1 MKISTAGLAVALVV
15 AAGLLAA
22 VWWGGCWGTRSLAG
36 AGVPQPV
43 GDGAADDTT
52 PLQALLDAG
61 GSVQLPRGV
70 YRITR
75 PLVIDLRR
83 TGYTSLDGGGVA
95 HLVMDGPGPALRIVG
110 THFRSADPQGFD
122 PAVWQRERMPLVRGL
137 GIEGAHAEADG
148 IEAVGTMQLTVSQV
162 HVRGVRHAI
171 RLRESN
177 RNVIVSDCH
186 LYHNRGAGILYDEVD
201 LHQSNITGCHIS
213 YNAGGGVVCRGGN
226 VRNIHITGCDLE
238 SNMAP
243 DAPPA
248 ANVLID
254 CRHSRYGTA
263 EVAITGC
270 TIQHNNP
277 SPESANI
284 RILGRSQLPDGTPQ
298 RVGHVTITGNVL
310 SDVQVNIHLQ
320 DCRGVVIAGNTLWQG
335 YQHDLLVE
343 RCAHVVVGP
352 NNLERNPRYNYG
364 NTREVNGGV
373 VLRDCEDCTI
383 QGLHVAHVW
392 RQPAGVLVEN
402 SRRLHIAGC
411 TILDC
416 DGAGLV
422 LKNVSHSRI
431 AGLLIRDDRPQA
443 ASLGLVLQ
451 GGAGN
456 VLGSDNLIGRPVQ
469 LDANALGP

>member
-1 MKISTAGLAVALVV
+1 MKTSTAGLALVL

-22 VWWGGCWGTRSLAG
+22 VWCSGSGGPTSAAGDSSPRLAG
-36 AGVPQPV
+36 
-43 GDGAADDTT
+43 DGTTDDTAA
-52 PLQALLDAG
+52 LQALLDAG
-61 GSVQLPRGV
+61 GSVRLERGL
-70 YRITR
+70 YRISR
-75 PLVIDLRR
+75 SLVLDLRR
-83 TGYTSLDGGGVA
+83 AGYTSLDGGGVA
-95 HLVMDGPGPALRIVG
+95 QLVMHGAGPALRIVG
-110 THFRSADPQGFD
+110 THFRSADPEGFR
-122 PAVWQRERMPLVRGL
+122 PEVWQRERMPLVRGL

-148 IEAVGTMQLTVSQV
+148 IEAISTMQLTVSLV

-171 RLRESN
+171 RLRENN
-177 RNVIVSDCH
+177 RNVIVSECH
-186 LYHNRGAGILYDEVD
+186 LYHNRGAGILYDEVN
-201 LHQSNITGCHIS
+201 LHQSNIVGCHIS

-243 DAPPA
+243 DAPAA

-254 CRHSRYGTA
+254 CRHSQHGTA

-277 SPESANI
+277 SPDSANI
-284 RILGRSQLPDGTPQ
+284 RIVGRSQLPDGTPQ
-298 RVGHVTITGNVL
+298 REGHVTITGNVL

-335 YQHDLLVE
+335 YRHDLLIE
-343 RCAHVVVGP
+343 RCAHVVLGP

-364 NTREVNGGV
+364 NTHEVNGGV

-383 QGLHVAHVW
+383 LGLHVAHVW
-392 RQPAGVLVEN
+392 RHVAGVLLEN
-402 SRRLHIAGC
+402 CRRMHVAGC

-422 LKNVSHSRI
+422 LKNVSDSRI
-431 AGLLIRDDRPQA
+431 AGLLIRDDRPA
-443 ASLGLVLQ
+443 ATSLGLVLE
-451 GGAGN
+451 GGSGN
-456 VLGSDNLIGRPVQ
+456 VLGNDLLIRRPVRVDRQ
-469 LDANALGP
+469 ALAE